1 MKALPKKIVA
11 LLGVAG
17 SAVSAFA
24 ATTGAAATT
33 SGVDLSQ
40 VHLNTSTVLTLA
52 GTILGGLG
60 VIWGI
65 RKVIK
70 LINRS

>member
-1 MKALPKKIVA
+1 MKFKKIAPFA
-11 LLGVAG
+11 LLAVAT
-17 SAVSAFA
+17 SAFA
-24 ATTGAAATT
+24 DGTAT
-33 SGVDLSQ
+33 GVDVSQ
-40 VHLNTSTVLTLA
+40 VHLDTATVLALA